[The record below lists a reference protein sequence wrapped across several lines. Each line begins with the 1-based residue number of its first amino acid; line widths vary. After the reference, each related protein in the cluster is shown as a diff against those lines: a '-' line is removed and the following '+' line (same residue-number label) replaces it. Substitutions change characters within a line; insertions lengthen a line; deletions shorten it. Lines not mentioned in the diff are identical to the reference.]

1 MADYG
6 LIKSFDID
14 HDELDG
20 IAPKQ
25 CFVLGYELAQID
37 FLLKQ
42 SAAIRKP
49 VNADNRERIAKACD
63 ECGRRYTLEW
73 MPMDPS
79 EAWMFLEVAPATNN
93 GESAD

>member
-1 MADYG
+1 MAQYG

-14 HDELDG
+14 HGELDG
-20 IAPKQ
+20 ISNQQ

-37 FLLKQ
+37 NLLKQ
-42 SAAIRKP
+42 PAAIRKP

-63 ECGRRYTLEW
+63 ESGRVYRLEW

-79 EAWMFLEVAPATNN
+79 EAWMFLEVEPVETA
-93 GESAD
+93 GERN